1 MNNIYDKTKD
11 DPQPAAPDRYSS
23 LSGSV
28 SKHFRI
34 GKSLGSGFYG
44 EILSVW
50 DKTTGSRASVR
61 VIKSKWNHQIDNI
74 DEISKCMNLRHE
86 NLVCYKSLILIG
98 SPDIKALGLEMSL
111 CLAPVRSL
119 LPLSISE
126 CCFVIR
132 GVVSGLAF
140 LHTRGIVHANVRPAS
155 VFLHDSG
162 AVRLGDYGLYL
173 LAPKRRDPWESPEL
187 RSTMKMAPTAS
198 CDIWSLGITVCHFLL
213 GSLPYKHFKLSSP
226 AEKLPA
232 EVKMSSLGKFI
243 DKCLNPDP
251 DQRPTASFL
260 MTLEVMMDECLA
272 GAEMGLDMVRW
283 LQIRPELRDRDM
295 GEVKERLDCDN
306 CGKDTGYSPAF
317 RLEHGPEFLCDDCLE
332 KRSGHRDCQ
341 KQTEDCREC
350 SELGKTLR
358 QRWRRHQYLETA
370 QSSHRNEQNNSP
382 NADTDQN
389 MDLDCL
395 DVDPVPKKCA
405 DVNREKNG
413 GLVDQNVVGVSIIDN
428 RGDKSVEDKNNNK
441 STSTPY
447 KLRPKQLV
455 DCEVCLKRARL
466 NKGFVTESGDFICDL
481 CITKANSVY

>member
-1 MNNIYDKTKD
+1 MCLIA
-11 DPQPAAPDRYSS
+11 PAR
-23 LSGSV
+23 LS
-28 SKHFRI
+28 RI
-34 GKSLGSGFYG
+34 
-44 EILSVW
+44 
-50 DKTTGSRASVR
+50 
-61 VIKSKWNHQIDNI
+61 
-74 DEISKCMNLRHE
+74 
-86 NLVCYKSLILIG
+86 
-98 SPDIKALGLEMSL
+98 
-111 CLAPVRSL
+111 
-119 LPLSISE
+119 
-126 CCFVIR
+126 
-132 GVVSGLAF
+132 
-140 LHTRGIVHANVRPAS
+140 
-155 VFLHDSG
+155 
-162 AVRLGDYGLYL
+162 
-173 LAPKRRDPWESPEL
+173 
-187 RSTMKMAPTAS
+187 
-198 CDIWSLGITVCHFLL
+198 
-213 GSLPYKHFKLSSP
+213 
-226 AEKLPA
+226 
-232 EVKMSSLGKFI
+232 
-243 DKCLNPDP
+243 
-251 DQRPTASFL
+251 
-260 MTLEVMMDECLA
+260 
-272 GAEMGLDMVRW
+272 
-283 LQIRPELRDRDM
+283 QIRPELRDRDM

-413 GLVDQNVVGVSIIDN
+413 ELIDQNVVGVSIIDN